1 MSKTKKTISY
11 ECLCERDGLVFYDEG
26 YSSLEKAQAA
36 MKRMKAE
43 SDKRDWTLGP
53 ARNFRIVKHEIT
65 DRETVVK
72 KYPEWGEKI

>member
-1 MSKTKKTISY
+1 MSKTNKTISY

-36 MKRMKAE
+36 MLRMKAE
-43 SDKRDWTLGP
+43 SDKREQTLGL
-53 ARNFRIVKHEIT
+53 ARNFRIIKHEIT

-72 KYPEWGEKI
+72 TYPEWEK

>member
-1 MSKTKKTISY
+1 MSKVNRLISY
-11 ECLCERDGLVFYDEG
+11 ECMCERDGLTFYDEG
-26 YSSLEKAQAA
+26 YSSMKKAQAA

-43 SDKRDWTLGP
+43 SDKRKQTLGP

-72 KYPEWGEKI
+72 KYPEWGEK